1 MTIQIWISRRDK
13 VFENIYRWLPEKE
26 ATVYEHH
33 KKHDD
38 DSLQLFR
45 WGQYRKSFP
54 LNFKF
59 RLRTVATTLRSEIE
73 IHD

>member
-54 LNFKF
+54 LNF
-59 RLRTVATTLRSEIE
+59 
-73 IHD
+73 